1 MKNWNSVE
9 EKWREQLQN
18 KSEDI
23 PEGLWSRLEKR
34 LPERLEEKPTRRFPI
49 YWAAA
54 AMLLLAL
61 GLSWNWNTA
70 PEEGAVEVTR
80 VIEKTEPLVEKVET
94 STAKPLIV
102 MNKATQTTFQKASLQ
117 PASDVAA
124 SIASVIEESV
134 KEEVVAT
141 VPTIEKKEEQ
151 SPEIVTVRLDINPI
165 VEEEVKPDF
174 TQQKRRKSLFGK
186 IVGEIRQALD
196 GEPVNWQKLKEGNA
210 AFENSIHNV
219 ANTYVKTE
227 ENFKRTLQ
235 LH

>member
-23 PEGLWSRLEKR
+23 PEGLWSRLE
-34 LPERLEEKPTRRFPI
+34 ERLEEKPTRRFPI

-70 PEEGAVEVTR
+70 PEEESAEVTR

-102 MNKATQTTFQKASLQ
+102 TNKATEPAFQKASSQ
-117 PASDVAA
+117 PASDEAA
-124 SIASVIEESV
+124 PTMSIIEEAV

-141 VPTIEKKEEQ
+141 APTTEKKEE

-165 VEEEVKPDF
+165 VEEEVKPAF

-235 LH
+235 LQ

>member
-23 PEGLWSRLEKR
+23 PEGLWSRLE
-34 LPERLEEKPTRRFPI
+34 ERLEEKPTRRFPI

-70 PEEGAVEVTR
+70 PEEESAEVTR
-80 VIEKTEPLVEKVET
+80 VIEKTEPLVKKVET

-102 MNKATQTTFQKASLQ
+102 TNKATEPAFQKASSQ

-124 SIASVIEESV
+124 PVASIIEEAV
-134 KEEVVAT
+134 KEEEVAT
-141 VPTIEKKEEQ
+141 APSTEKKEE

-165 VEEEVKPDF
+165 VEEEVKPAF

-235 LH
+235 LQ

>member
-23 PEGLWSRLEKR
+23 PEGLWSRIE
-34 LPERLEEKPTRRFPI
+34 ERLEEKPTRRFPI

-70 PEEGAVEVTR
+70 PEEESAEVTR
-80 VIEKTEPLVEKVET
+80 VIEKTVTPTEKV
-94 STAKPLIV
+94 AKTVADPVIV
-102 MNKATQTTFQKASLQ
+102 TNKATEPTFQKASLQ
-117 PASDVAA
+117 PASDEAA
-124 SIASVIEESV
+124 PIMSIIEEAV

-141 VPTIEKKEEQ
+141 APATEKKDE
-151 SPEIVTVRLDINPI
+151 SPEIVTVRLDIDPI
-165 VEEEVKPDF
+165 EEEEVKPAF

-186 IVGEIRQALD
+186 ILGEIRQALD
-196 GEPVNWQKLKEGNA
+196 GEPVNWQKLKEGNT
-210 AFENSIHNV
+210 AFENSIHTV

-235 LH
+235 LQ

>member
-23 PEGLWSRLEKR
+23 PEGLWSRLE
-34 LPERLEEKPTRRFPI
+34 ERLEEKPSRRFPI

-70 PEEGAVEVTR
+70 PEVEATEVTR
-80 VIEKTEPLVEKVET
+80 VIEKTNAPVEKAANSVSE
-94 STAKPLIV
+94 PLIV
-102 MNKATQTTFQKASLQ
+102 TNMATEPTFQKASLQ

-124 SIASVIEESV
+124 PIASVIEESV
-134 KEEVVAT
+134 KEEVAAT
-141 VPTIEKKEEQ
+141 VPAIEKKDE
-151 SPEIVTVRLDINPI
+151 SPEIVTVRLDIDPI
-165 VEEEVKPDF
+165 VEEDVKPAF

-210 AFENSIHNV
+210 AFENRIHTV

-227 ENFKRTLQ
+227 ENLKRTLQ
-235 LH
+235 LQ

>member
-23 PEGLWSRLEKR
+23 PEGLWSRLE
-34 LPERLEEKPTRRFPI
+34 ERLEEKPTRRFPI

-54 AMLLLAL
+54 AMLLMAL

-70 PEEGAVEVTR
+70 PEEESAEVAR
-80 VIEKTEPLVEKVET
+80 VIEKTEPSVEKVAT
-94 STAKPLIV
+94 SIAKPLIV
-102 MNKATQTTFQKASLQ
+102 TNKATEPTFQKASLQ

-124 SIASVIEESV
+124 PTMSIIEEAV

-141 VPTIEKKEEQ
+141 APTTEKKEE

-165 VEEEVKPDF
+165 VEEEVKPAF
-174 TQQKRRKSLFGK
+174 TQQKRRKSLLGK

-210 AFENSIHNV
+210 AFENSIHTV

-235 LH
+235 LQ

>member
-1 MKNWNSVE
+1 MKDWNSVE

-23 PEGLWSRLEKR
+23 PEGLWSRIE
-34 LPERLEEKPTRRFPI
+34 ERLEEKPSRRFPI

-61 GLSWNWNTA
+61 GLSWNWNPA
-70 PEEGAVEVTR
+70 LEEGAVEVTR
-80 VIEKTEPLVEKVET
+80 VIEKTEAPVEKAATYVSE
-94 STAKPLIV
+94 ALIV
-102 MNKATQTTFQKASLQ
+102 PTKATESTFTKARFERVSM
-117 PASDVAA
+117 
-124 SIASVIEESV
+124 EESPV
-134 KEEVVAT
+134 NVVEESPKEEIVAT
-141 VPTIEKKEEQ
+141 VPATEKKDE
-151 SPEIVTVRLDINPI
+151 SPEIVTVRLDIDPI
-165 VEEEVKPDF
+165 EEEEVKPAF

-210 AFENSIHNV
+210 SFENSIRTV

-227 ENFKRTLQ
+227 ENLKRTLQ
-235 LH
+235 IQ